1 MTNGSD
7 QILIKKILKILKL
20 KTKSQL
26 SNINRKYY
34 ENWDSLAHLEILFLL
49 EKNSK
54 KKVKIKSINKI
65 SKGIQILKH
74 INEN

>member
-26 SNINRKYY
+26 SKINRKYY
-34 ENWDSLAHLEILFLL
+34 ENCDYLAHLEILFLL

-65 SKGIQILKH
+65 SKGIQILKY